1 MPEGTALESAIALAT
16 KFAKGPTQAFASSR
30 RMLHASFNNDFF
42 TQTDIET
49 REIGANM
56 TGADGQE
63 GLDAF
68 INKRRRHLRV
78 DNESRKTVNGFW
90 ALSDRM
96 APVMGG
102 VASLSDALKSVV
114 SS

>member
-1 MPEGTALESAIALAT
+1 MGR
-16 KFAKGPTQAFASSR
+16 KGLTPLSTS
-30 RMLHASFNNDFF
+30 
-42 TQTDIET
+42 
-49 REIGANM
+49 G
-56 TGADGQE
+56 
-63 GLDAF
+63 
-68 INKRRRHLRV
+68 RRHLRV

-90 ALSDRM
+90 GLSDRM